1 MLKMMNRKLRKSR
14 AVAAMED
21 DISAERRL
29 DRSPALTAAPR
40 LRFPFFCFLFFT
52 SPFFV
57 YITSFCDSKFVRLL
71 FIRALPSE

>member
-40 LRFPFFCFLFFT
+40 LRFPFFIF
-52 SPFFV
+52 FFV
-57 YITSFCDSKFVRLL
+57 FHLSLL
-71 FIRALPSE
+71 RVHHLILRFQIRAPLIHPRTAK